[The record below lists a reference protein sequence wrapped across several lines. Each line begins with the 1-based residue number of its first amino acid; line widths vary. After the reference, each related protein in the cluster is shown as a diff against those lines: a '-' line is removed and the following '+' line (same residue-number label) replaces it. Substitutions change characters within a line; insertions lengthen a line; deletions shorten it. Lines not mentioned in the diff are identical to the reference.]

1 MLALW
6 GYCRCEDRLG
16 LFSVC
21 PTPCLR
27 LTHVLSTLTTALEH
41 KFCSSARFTN
51 EEAEA
56 WITWLAQGSLFC
68 VRAGIWP
75 QVSLPTSSSSLWVA
89 QSACRMVRTLVGQNN
104 GLIFLLLVLLLS
116 SIRAPFLTLNN
127 ILGSSIAFCSLSALK
142 SPVQSKP
149 LFSHPYQICT
159 LFPVQIRSK

>member
-1 MLALW
+1 MLVLW

-16 LFSVC
+16 LFTVC

-27 LTHVLSTLTTALEH
+27 LIHVLSILTTAPEG
-41 KFCSSARFTN
+41 KFCSSAHFTN

-56 WITWLAQGSLFC
+56 WITWLAQGPLFC

-75 QVSLPTSSSSLWVA
+75 RVSLPRSYSSLWVA
-89 QSACRMVRTLVGQNN
+89 QSACRMARTLVGQNN

-116 SIRAPFLTLNN
+116 SIRAPFLTLN